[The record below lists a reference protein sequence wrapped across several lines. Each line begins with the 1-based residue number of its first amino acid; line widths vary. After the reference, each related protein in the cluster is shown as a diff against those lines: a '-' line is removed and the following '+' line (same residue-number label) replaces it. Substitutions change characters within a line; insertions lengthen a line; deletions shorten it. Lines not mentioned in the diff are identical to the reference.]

1 MRASKLK
8 HGYGHDRAS
17 RVAPPV
23 EGNFAYHLRRH
34 RQWYG
39 ERGISQRALAMVAN
53 VSRRCVAH
61 LEATPELQASVEA
74 VLRVAIALGQPLEAL
89 VSPKRIGQ
97 MCQEIERRKQLL
109 GLPRGADPAAPRY
122 TLAVTYRTPHLLLAL
137 AEGGRVLEILKR
149 RLQPAAPA
157 AAKVLRREAARYAL
171 TEVVVEDRLAL
182 IELARDAGLEPRP
195 MRFDDAKAIVSEKS
209 PAPTHHAFFHMLV
222 ERYPELAR
230 YVRVLPATG
239 RVAIT
244 ERWRT
249 ARLVVATLALAAGMA
264 PAPA

>member
-1 MRASKLK
+1 MRATKLT

-17 RVAPPV
+17 RVEPSL

-61 LEATPELQASVEA
+61 LEATPDLQASVEA

-89 VSPKRIGQ
+89 VSPKRIGE
-97 MCQEIERRKQLL
+97 MCQEIDRRKRLL
-109 GLPRGADPAAPRY
+109 GMPWGAPRPSPRY
-122 TLAVTYRTPHLLLAL
+122 ALAVTYRTPHLLLAL
-137 AEGGRVLEILKR
+137 AEDGRVLEILKR
-149 RLQPAAPA
+149 RLLPTDPA
-157 AAKVLRREAARYAL
+157 AAKVVRTEATRYAL
-171 TEVVVEDRLAL
+171 AEIVVEDRPAL
-182 IELARDAGLEPRP
+182 VELGRTAGLEPRP
-195 MRFDDAKAIVSEKS
+195 MRFNDAKAIVSAQD
-209 PAPTHHAFFHMLV
+209 PPPTHHAFFHLLI
-222 ERYPELAR
+222 ERHPELAR

-239 RVAIT
+239 RVATT

-249 ARLVVATLALAAGMA
+249 DRLVVATLALAAGMV
-264 PAPA
+264 PAPT